1 MNLSMKSILASLA
14 LAGLF
19 GGIAQAAPDKPRIT
33 MIIYTSPGVNFF
45 DPLLK
50 GANDAAKQLNVDL
63 DIQYANN
70 DQATENNIIQTAIAN
85 KVDGIAAIIWDDNAF
100 NKSVC
105 DATDA
110 GIPVI
115 AFNIDHSQGAKAGNC
130 RLAFIG
136 QDFPATGYLIGK
148 RMIEAAHL
156 KAGDLVFTPV
166 EFPDAVYA
174 TKRHEGVQ
182 KALDEVGAKS
192 EMIGTG
198 GDLPQVLTKEVQYL
212 IGHPEVKAVIGL
224 GAQPMIEIVPA
235 MKQAGVK
242 VPVGGFDLSKEILQG
257 IEDGDI
263 TATVDQQPY
272 SQGYYAVVQLAQ
284 KIRYGLYPS
293 DMNTGGNGMVDKTN
307 YKFAATLAGQYR

>member
-1 MNLSMKSILASLA
+1 MKQGMKSILASLA
-14 LAGLF
+14 LAGLIA
-19 GGIAQAAPDKPRIT
+19 GAAQAADKPRIT

-50 GANDAAKQLNVDL
+50 GANDAAKQLDVDL

-100 NKSVC
+100 NKTIC
-105 DATDA
+105 DATKA

-115 AFNIDHSQGAKAGNC
+115 AFNIDHSQGAKSGNC

-182 KALDEVGAKS
+182 KALDEVGAYWS
-192 EMIGTG
+192 TE
-198 GDLPQVLTKEVQYL
+198 
-212 IGHPEVKAVIGL
+212 
-224 GAQPMIEIVPA
+224 
-235 MKQAGVK
+235 
-242 VPVGGFDLSKEILQG
+242 
-257 IEDGDI
+257 
-263 TATVDQQPY
+263 
-272 SQGYYAVVQLAQ
+272 
-284 KIRYGLYPS
+284 RW
-293 DMNTGGNGMVDKTN
+293 
-307 YKFAATLAGQYR
+307 R

>member
-1 MNLSMKSILASLA
+1 MRST
-14 LAGLF
+14 
-19 GGIAQAAPDKPRIT
+19 R
-33 MIIYTSPGVNFF
+33 
-45 DPLLK
+45 
-50 GANDAAKQLNVDL
+50 
-63 DIQYANN
+63 
-70 DQATENNIIQTAIAN
+70 AI
-85 KVDGIAAIIWDDNAF
+85 
-100 NKSVC
+100 C
-105 DATDA
+105 DATKA

-115 AFNIDHSQGAKAGNC
+115 AFNIDHSQGAKGGNC

-148 RMIEAAHL
+148 RMVEAAHL

-257 IEDGDI
+257 IADGDI

-272 SQGYYAVVQLAQ
+272 SQGYYAVVQLAPEDPLWPLSVRHEYRRQ
-284 KIRYGLYPS
+284 RHGRQYELQVRGYARRPISLSFREL
-293 DMNTGGNGMVDKTN
+293 
-307 YKFAATLAGQYR
+307 ATA

>member
-1 MNLSMKSILASLA
+1 MKQGMKSTLASLA
-14 LAGLF
+14 LAALIAGA
-19 GGIAQAAPDKPRIT
+19 AQAADKPRIT

-50 GANDAAKQLNVDL
+50 GANDAAKQMDVDL

-100 NKSVC
+100 NKTIC
-105 DATDA
+105 DATKA

-115 AFNIDHSQGAKAGNC
+115 AFNIDHSQGAKSGNC

-182 KALDEVGAKS
+182 KALDEVGAES

-242 VPVGGFDLSKEILQG
+242 VPVGGFDLSKDILQG
-257 IEDGDI
+257 IADGDI

-284 KIRYGLYPS
+284 KIRFGLYPS
-293 DMNTGGNGMVDKTN
+293 DMNTGGNGMVDNTN